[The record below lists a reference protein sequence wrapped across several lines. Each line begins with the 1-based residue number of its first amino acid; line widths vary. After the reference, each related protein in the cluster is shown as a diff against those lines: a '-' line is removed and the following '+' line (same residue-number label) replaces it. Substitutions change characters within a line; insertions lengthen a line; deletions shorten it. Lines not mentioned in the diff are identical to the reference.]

1 MLFVIDNQ
9 SKFLSGLDIHGLNTR
24 NHDQLYLPNVNPS
37 AFQKGSMFS
46 AIKLFNRLPKI
57 IQSLK
62 EDRTSFRKEV
72 TSYLMNN
79 AFYTVSEY
87 LECNLNN

>member
-1 MLFVIDNQ
+1 MCLLQEFILYR
-9 SKFLSGLDIHGLNTR
+9 LSVSYIILH
-24 NHDQLYLPNVNPS
+24 HDQLYLPNINLS
-37 AFQKGSMFS
+37 AFRKGSMFS

-57 IQSLK
+57 IQSIK
-62 EDRTSFRKEV
+62 EDRTSFRKEL